1 MTVYPVATDMQVAT
15 MTLIC
20 KIGACIDMKKVIA
33 HTIERPGEV
42 EKIIFGNSKRD
53 HLKAAAVVVV
63 GGVEEVAAAA
73 AATAAVGT
81 AKKEDKKGGPAR
93 KNKKKKKHF
102 YNQVTLIIK
111 PFAERLNGIN
121 MKMSENGSLQLTGP
135 KNVEEGHMAIRR
147 MVSLLYAF
155 EPSIFYKKTR
165 TVTAVSDEDAD
176 LRSTVTVDT
185 DMMDTEEEAQYNIE
199 FFTPGQIAGLPI
211 ISTKCELII
220 ASFQI
225 PFLVQLS
232 KFNGILTDK
241 YHLLSIFGTSSYPGI
256 NTKMTYTLNCTED
269 THVKK
274 KKRFLCQCRDMS
286 IFTFRT
292 GKIIITGFENMDKLH
307 YIFEKYI
314 SIVKAEESN
323 IKFDSSGGGGG
334 GGGAPLSK
342 FPLKKHKFMQVLGPR
357 DRTLKLFEVVDSF

>member
-1 MTVYPVATDMQVAT
+1 MEAAASAATTYPVATDMQVAT
-15 MTLIC
+15 MTLVC
-20 KIGACIDMKKVIA
+20 KIGACIDMKKVIL
-33 HTIERPGEV
+33 HTVERPGDV
-42 EKIIFGNSKRD
+42 EKIIFGNSKRSQI
-53 HLKAAAVVVV
+53 
-63 GGVEEVAAAA
+63 
-73 AATAAVGT
+73 ATAAPAPAPAAAEET
-81 AKKEDKKGGPAR
+81 HKKKPTR
-93 KNKKKKKHF
+93 KNKKKKKQF

-135 KNVEEGHMAIRR
+135 KNVEEGHMVIRR

-165 TVTAVSDEDAD
+165 KMAPAAAAAAAAADTEED

-185 DMMDTEEEAQYNIE
+185 DMLESEEEIQYNIE
-199 FFTPGQIAGLPI
+199 YFTPDQIAHLPI

-232 KFNGILTDK
+232 KFNAILTDK

-274 KKRFLCQCRDMS
+274 KKRFLCNCRDMS

-314 SIVKAEESN
+314 SIVKAEESA
-323 IKFDSSGGGGG
+323 IKFDTTWA
-334 GGGAPLSK
+334 GGAGGLSK
-342 FPLKKHKFMQVLGPR
+342 FSLKKHKLMQVVGHGN
-357 DRTLKLFEVVDSF
+357 RTLKLFEVVDFF